1 MGKGSK
7 ARHVNGIISAVI
19 VVFFLVHAALG
30 SIESTPSSE
39 SPIRWVIWAGVCLVG
54 VHVLTSIV
62 TSYQQMTDKE
72 FPPSARKKRHL
83 VLKWVTGVL
92 LASAVFVHV
101 SNVQATGAGEAV
113 PPEAL
118 AAATVVLA
126 AVLAWH
132 IFVGVKSMLTDVG
145 LSKGLMTPL
154 RVIVIVLAVVFAISA
169 IAAVV
174 L

>member
-7 ARHVNGIISAVI
+7 ARYVNGVISAII
-19 VVFFLVHAALG
+19 VVFFLVHATLG
-30 SIESTPSSE
+30 SFESAPSPE
-39 SPIRWVIWAGVCLVG
+39 NPVRWVIWAGVCLVA
-54 VHVLTSIV
+54 VHVVTSVV
-62 TSYQQMTDKE
+62 TSYQQMSDKE
-72 FPPSARKKRHL
+72 FPPSSRKKRHL

-101 SNVQATGAGEAV
+101 SNVQALDAGEAI

-132 IFVGVKSMLTDVG
+132 IFVGVKSMLKDIG

-154 RVIVIVLAVVFAISA
+154 RVIVIVLAIVFAIAA